1 MKKYHCSDF
10 INITFKCHSNRNVPR
25 LFSRGVVVPRPPQMY
40 ASSPEAPFGAESLR
54 WVDVMLSSARPV
66 RSGQRVY
73 YTGHVA
79 GTEVGV
85 RDYWIISS
93 LEY

>member
-1 MKKYHCSDF
+1 M
-10 INITFKCHSNRNVPR
+10 IRNLLKSYLIIPP
-25 LFSRGVVVPRPPQMY
+25 LQHLPLSPQMY

-54 WVDVMLSSARPV
+54 WVDVTLSSARPV